1 MSGLGGFAIGAAP
14 IFGGLLLGSQA
25 GKTSTKANADLR
37 GVIKA
42 ELELLER
49 LPQDQ
54 VIRRAALER
63 TIENHIDD
71 LVAANEK
78 ALSLKR
84 KARYVTEASNWRDA
98 VLFLTAVLFTVI
110 AWYSD
115 HHKWHWLPLF
125 IAVSLMSAVTA
136 FFALRGFVRSIRTA
150 LHEHNQR
157 EHA

>member
-1 MSGLGGFAIGAAP
+1 MSGLGAFAIGAAP

-25 GKTSTKANADLR
+25 GKTTAKVDLR
-37 GVIKA
+37 GIIKQ

-63 TIENHIDD
+63 TIENHLDD
-71 LVAANEK
+71 LIAANEK

-84 KARYVTEASNWRDA
+84 KTRLATEVSNWRNVVLFLAA
-98 VLFLTAVLFTVI
+98 VLFVVI
-110 AWYSD
+110 AWHAD

-125 IAVSLMSAVTA
+125 IAIVLMTVVAGYIAV
-136 FFALRGFVRSIRTA
+136 RGFVRRFRA
-150 LHEHNQR
+150 GLHDDRNQDDR
-157 EHA
+157 P

>member
-1 MSGLGGFAIGAAP
+1 MSGLGGFALGAAP

-25 GKTSTKANADLR
+25 GRTSTKAKADLR
-37 GVIKA
+37 GVIKD

-63 TIENHIDD
+63 TIANHLDD
-71 LVAANEK
+71 LVVANEK
-78 ALSLKR
+78 ALSLKT
-84 KARYVTEASNWRDA
+84 KTRYVTEAANWRDLM
-98 VLFLTAVLFTVI
+98 LFLTAVLFVVI
-110 AWYSD
+110 AWYAD

-125 IAVSLMSAVTA
+125 VAVSLMAVVTA
-136 FFALRGFVRSIRTA
+136 FFALRGFVSSIRTA

-157 EHA
+157 EHP

>member
-1 MSGLGGFAIGAAP
+1 MSGLGAFAIGAAP

-25 GKTSTKANADLR
+25 GKTNTKVDLR
-37 GVIKA
+37 GIIKE

-63 TIENHIDD
+63 TIENHLDD
-71 LVAANEK
+71 LIAANEK

-84 KARYVTEASNWRDA
+84 KTRLATEVSNWRNVVLFLAA
-98 VLFLTAVLFTVI
+98 VLFVVI
-110 AWYSD
+110 AWYAD
-115 HHKWHWLPLF
+115 HHKWHWLPIF
-125 IAVSLMSAVTA
+125 IAGILMSAVTA
-136 FFALRGFVRSIRTA
+136 FIVLRGIRTA

-157 EHA
+157 DHP

>member
-1 MSGLGGFAIGAAP
+1 MSGLGAFAIGAAP

-25 GKTSTKANADLR
+25 GKTNTKVDLR
-37 GVIKA
+37 GIIKE
-42 ELELLER
+42 ELDLLER

-63 TIENHIDD
+63 TIENHVDD
-71 LVAANEK
+71 LVVANEK

-84 KARYVTEASNWRDA
+84 KTRYLTRVSNWRDLALFLAA
-98 VLFLTAVLFTVI
+98 VLFVVI
-110 AWYSD
+110 AWYAD

-125 IAVSLMSAVTA
+125 IAVTLMSVVTA
-136 FFALRGFVRSIRTA
+136 FLALQGFVRSIRTA

-157 EHA
+157 EHT

>member
-1 MSGLGGFAIGAAP
+1 MSGLGEFAIGAAP

-25 GKTSTKANADLR
+25 GKTNTKVDLR
-37 GVIKA
+37 GIIKE

-63 TIENHIDD
+63 TIENHLDD

-78 ALSLKR
+78 ALALKR
-84 KARYVTEASNWRDA
+84 KTRYLTKATNWRDL

-110 AWYSD
+110 AWNAD

-125 IAVSLMSAVTA
+125 SAAILMSVVTG
-136 FFALRGFVRSIRTA
+136 FIVLRGIRTA

-157 EHA
+157 DHP

>member
-1 MSGLGGFAIGAAP
+1 MSGLGAFAIGAAP

-25 GKTSTKANADLR
+25 GKTTAKVDLR
-37 GVIKA
+37 GIIKQ

-63 TIENHIDD
+63 TIENHLDD
-71 LVAANEK
+71 LIAANEK

-84 KARYVTEASNWRDA
+84 STRYLTQATNWRDL

-110 AWYSD
+110 AWNAD
-115 HHKWHWLPLF
+115 HHKWHWLPIF
-125 IAVSLMSAVTA
+125 TAGFLMSAVTA
-136 FFALRGFVRSIRTA
+136 FFALRGIRTA
-150 LHEHNQR
+150 LHDYDQR
-157 EHA
+157 DHP